1 MVIYKSHLPNLQVPK
16 SNVYSFVTS
25 NPNKTPDTFPLLV
38 DSSSQRVITFGD
50 WKRDTRRWATGLKSI
65 GFAPGDVLALFSF
78 NQIDYSV
85 TLFGPMI
92 LGGACTTVNSSYS
105 AGELAYQLKDS
116 GASVLV
122 THSELLEVA
131 IEGACL
137 VGISL
142 DRIFL
147 YGDQT
152 VQGFRPYTSLMPI
165 ESTPEN
171 QLAQIAN
178 LDVKAVVETIA
189 MICYSSGTTGRSKGV
204 ELTHTNL
211 SMNTLQTSAMQGPIH
226 PHENPILSILP
237 MFHSYSIQMHMLSGV
252 YNGQTNV
259 VMERFVFGDFLASI
273 QDYKVKTLNLVPPQV
288 LMLVKSPLV
297 DNYDL
302 SQVRQVMAAA
312 APCSKEL
319 VEALLHKFPEVSFR
333 QGYGMTELSCASHLG
348 LYEEIIIGSAGRV
361 IPNQEVRVVDPE
373 TRQDVTPG
381 DSGEVWVR
389 GPNVMKGYR
398 NNAKATRETI
408 DSEGWLHTGDIAIV
422 DSNENFFIVD
432 RLKELIKNKGFQV
445 APAELEA
452 VLLTHPQIL
461 DATVIGIDKKEQ
473 ATEVPL
479 AFVVRRSST
488 LTENQIIEFVTS
500 RVANHKKLRGGV
512 QFVDA
517 IPKSASG
524 KILRKNLRSLLQHK
538 MGQQAQDKD
547 KEEMFR
553 ARL

>member
-1 MVIYKSHLPNLQVPK
+1 
-16 SNVYSFVTS
+16 
-25 NPNKTPDTFPLLV
+25 
-38 DSSSQRVITFGD
+38 
-50 WKRDTRRWATGLKSI
+50 
-65 GFAPGDVLALFSF
+65 
-78 NQIDYSV
+78 
-85 TLFGPMI
+85 
-92 LGGACTTVNSSYS
+92 
-105 AGELAYQLKDS
+105 
-116 GASVLV
+116 
-122 THSELLEVA
+122 
-131 IEGACL
+131 
-137 VGISL
+137 
-142 DRIFL
+142 
-147 YGDQT
+147 
-152 VQGFRPYTSLMPI
+152 
-165 ESTPEN
+165 
-171 QLAQIAN
+171 
-178 LDVKAVVETIA
+178 
-189 MICYSSGTTGRSKGV
+189 
-204 ELTHTNL
+204 
-211 SMNTLQTSAMQGPIH
+211 
-226 PHENPILSILP
+226 
-237 MFHSYSIQMHMLSGV
+237 
-252 YNGQTNV
+252 
-259 VMERFVFGDFLASI
+259 
-273 QDYKVKTLNLVPPQV
+273 
-288 LMLVKSPLV
+288 
-297 DNYDL
+297 
-302 SQVRQVMAAA
+302 
-312 APCSKEL
+312 
-319 VEALLHKFPEVSFR
+319 
-333 QGYGMTELSCASHLG
+333 MTELSCASHLG

-432 RLKELIKNKGFQV
+432 RLKELIKYKGFQV

-461 DATVIGIDKKEQ
+461 DAAVIGIDKKEQ

-479 AFVVRRSST
+479 AFVVRRSSA

-524 KILRKNLRSLLQHK
+524 KILRKNLRSLLQQK

>member
-137 VGISL
+137 VGIPL

-152 VQGFRPYTSLMPI
+152 VQGFRPYTSLMPT

-178 LDVKAVVETIA
+178 LDGKAAVETTA

-226 PHENPILSILP
+226 PHDNPILSVLP
-237 MFHSYSIQMHMLSGV
+237 MFHSIQMHMLSGV

-432 RLKELIKNKGFQV
+432 RLKELIKYKGFQV

-461 DATVIGIDKKEQ
+461 DAAVIGIDKKEQ

-479 AFVVRRSST
+479 AFVVRRSSA

-524 KILRKNLRSLLQHK
+524 KILRKNLRSLLQQK